1 MISCKA
7 NFWLK
12 TTGLG
17 HYTLH
22 VLVQPLDEVPPGLF
36 DIRLVFRGAVFSLPV
51 HKPVSLSRKRLNVV
65 LNFAVF
71 LQLLG
76 QLRDLGWEDVRTCD
90 PQDCSRSPCETLQ

>member
-36 DIRLVFRGAVFSLPV
+36 DIRLVFRGTVFSLPM
-51 HKPVSLSRKRLNVV
+51 HKPVSLSRKCFNLI
-65 LNFAVF
+65 LDFAVF

-76 QLRDLGWEDVRTCD
+76 QLRDLGWEDGRTCD